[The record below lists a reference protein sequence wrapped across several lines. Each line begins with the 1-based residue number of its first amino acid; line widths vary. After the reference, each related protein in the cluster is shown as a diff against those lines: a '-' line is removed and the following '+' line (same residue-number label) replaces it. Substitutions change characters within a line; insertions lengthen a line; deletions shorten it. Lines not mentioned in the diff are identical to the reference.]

1 MNTVKE
7 KIKRAI
13 VVVRSKG
20 STIPKDTS
28 ISPRATIVQSQ
39 FEGLN
44 TVGAGCRIA
53 YSQVG
58 FGSYVSND
66 TELLTTKVGRYC
78 SIGPHIL
85 MPTGKHPIS
94 ELASSSP
101 LFYSAKGVNGVSF
114 IKEDKFNEYDY
125 VEGMFSRVIG
135 NDVWIGGGCLILEGV
150 TIGDGAIIGAG
161 AVVTKDV
168 PPYSVCTGMP
178 AKVVRQRFDFETS
191 ERLLKQRWWERSVS
205 WLREHSE
212 LFEDT
217 ERLLLALEGDD

>member
-1 MNTVKE
+1 MNAIKE

-13 VVVRSKG
+13 VVALSKG

-28 ISPRATIVQSQ
+28 ISPRATIVRSQ

-58 FGSYVSND
+58 FGSYISND

-85 MPTGKHPIS
+85 MPTGKHPVS
-94 ELASSSP
+94 EFASSSP
-101 LFYSAKGVNGVSF
+101 LFYSSQGINGVSF
-114 IKEDKFNEYDY
+114 VDEDKFVEYEY
-125 VEGMFSRVIG
+125 AEERFSRIIG
-135 NDVWIGGGCLILEGV
+135 NDVWIGGGCVILEGV
-150 TIGDGAIIGAG
+150 TIGDGAVIGAG
-161 AVVTKDV
+161 AVVTKNV
-168 PPYSVCTGMP
+168 PPYAICVGVP
-178 AKVVRQRFDFETS
+178 ARALRHRFDSDIE
-191 ERLLKQRWWERSVS
+191 ERLLEMRWWERDVS

-212 LFEDT
+212 FFEDA
-217 ERLLLALEGDD
+217 ERLLHALEGDS

>member
-13 VVVRSKG
+13 VVARSKG

-85 MPTGKHPIS
+85 MPTGKHPVS
-94 ELASSSP
+94 EFASSSP
-101 LFYSAKGVNGVSF
+101 LFYSSRGINGISF
-114 IKEDKFNEYDY
+114 VEEDKFEEYDFAQ
-125 VEGMFSRVIG
+125 GRFSRVIG
-135 NDVWIGGGCLILEGV
+135 NDVWIGGGAILLEGV
-150 TIGDGAIIGAG
+150 FIGDGAIIGAG
-161 AVVTKDV
+161 SIVTKNV
-168 PPYSVCTGMP
+168 PPYSIVLGTP
-178 AKVVRQRFDFETS
+178 ARVAKYRFNEATVA
-191 ERLLKQRWWERSVS
+191 RLLKAR
-205 WLREHSE
+205 
-212 LFEDT
+212 
-217 ERLLLALEGDD
+217 